1 MLRGRFTLEDFLRQL
16 RMLARMGPL
25 GELIEKLPLAGD
37 LLPEGAAVD
46 ARELRRIEA
55 MILSMTRAERARP
68 EVIDASRTARIARGS
83 GTRAEEVQGLL
94 ERFRAMQGLLA
105 QIGKAGGLMGR
116 IPGLGRMLGGGGPD
130 LAGLDPAS
138 LALGG
143 APNRRAARAAKALAR
158 KQRKAKRRH
167 TRRS

>member
-1 MLRGRFTLEDFLRQL
+1 
-16 RMLARMGPL
+16 MLARMGPL
-25 GELIEKLPLAGD
+25 GELIEKLPFAGD

-46 ARELRRIEA
+46 ARELRRIEG
-55 MILSMTRAERARP
+55 MILSMTRDERARP

-83 GTRAEEVQGLL
+83 GTRAEQVQGLL
-94 ERFRAMQGLLA
+94 ERFRAMQGLLS

-116 IPGLGRMLGGGGPD
+116 IPGLGRMLGGGGPE
-130 LAGLDPAS
+130 LAGLDPAA

-143 APNRRAARAAKALAR
+143 AAPNRRAARAAKALAR